1 MKWEIERGIF
11 KVARKIKMKAWRET
25 MQTLEGKQQEI

>member
-1 MKWEIERGIF
+1 MGNRGIF

-25 MQTLEGKQQEI
+25 IQTLEGKQQEI